1 MFKVVLNLFFA
12 GIFLQAQ
19 AMTPA
24 TSIMPS
30 DNLILENRDI
40 TASLPLKDLNKKSLG
55 VKVTAKSFMV
65 VEPKTGSVIYEKNS
79 QEKRSIASLTKL
91 MTALTFLDF
100 NPGWD
105 QEYTVTTS
113 DLRWGA
119 KPILMPGEKVK
130 VKDLFYV
137 MMVASSNESAIALAR
152 ATGLSQEEFV
162 KQMNFRAKL
171 LGMNDSKFVEPSGL
185 DSNNKSTA
193 KDLIK
198 LIDVVFSHS
207 EIRKAGATKEY
218 NFKIL
223 NKNETRTIYSTDK
236 ILDME
241 FGFKDQLYKLE
252 AGKTGYLDDA
262 GYCFASQIRD
272 QNNRKLLITV
282 LGSSTIYDRFSD
294 TKSLAYWV
302 FNNFKW

>member
-1 MFKVVLNLFFA
+1 MFKIVLNLFLT

-19 AMTPA
+19 AVTPA
-24 TSIMPS
+24 TSIIPA
-30 DNLILENRDI
+30 DNLILENREI
-40 TASLPLKDLNKKSLG
+40 QAPVPLKDLDKKSLG
-55 VKVTAKSFMV
+55 VKVTAKSFVV
-65 VEPKTGSVIYEKNS
+65 VEPKTGAVIYEKNS

-105 QEYTVTTS
+105 KEYTITTT
-113 DLRWGA
+113 DLRIGA
-119 KPILMPGEKVK
+119 KPVLMPGEKVK
-130 VKDLFYV
+130 IKDLFYA
-137 MMVASSNESAIALAR
+137 MMIASSNEAAIALVN
-152 ATGLSQEEFV
+152 ATGLSQKEFV

-171 LGMNDSKFVEPSGL
+171 LGMDDSNFVEPSGL
-185 DSNNKSTA
+185 DNKNKSTA

-207 EIRKAGATKEY
+207 EIRKAGATKQY
-218 NFKIL
+218 NLKIL
-223 NKNETRTIYSTDK
+223 NKNEIRTIYSTDK
-236 ILDME
+236 ILETE

-252 AGKTGYLDDA
+252 AGKTGYLEEA
-262 GYCFASQIRD
+262 GYCFASQVRD

-282 LGSSTIYDRFSD
+282 LGSSTTYDRFSD